1 MLLHNGVIHTMDPRL
16 PRVGALAIGGDT
28 ILGGVDVRE
37 GDADR
42 VGHRRI
48 DLEGRCVLPGF
59 CDSHVHFLSWA
70 LARLSIDLSGADSGG
85 EALAAVAAA
94 AATAGGGWLIG
105 RGWRCAAWPEGQPD
119 PAALDAV
126 TGDRP
131 AALWA
136 HDGHTL
142 WINRAAAATAGLPG
156 AAVLHERDAWAFPLP
171 RPDPLTCSRAV
182 REAMAV
188 ANSRGVVAICDFQA
202 DGGRGLWQRLAA
214 DRRLTLRVAMALPVE
229 TLAAAARLELRG
241 GFGTDLLRIGP
252 VKVFMDGT
260 LGSRTAW
267 MLDGSGDVLTTA
279 EQLAATVREAA
290 PLGLSVAVHAIG
302 DAANRAALD
311 AFEQTRAVWQEA
323 LLRPRIEHA
332 QCVTPDDLPRFSELG
347 VIASIQPAHATSDRD
362 VADRLWAS
370 AAGRPYPTRDLLD
383 AGAHLALGSDAP
395 VEDLDPLAGIR
406 AAVDRTV
413 DGREPWHPEQRLA
426 AADAVH
432 GFTAGGAH
440 ALGEERR
447 RGLLLP
453 GHAADLVVLDTDIVS
468 HPERIAGARVVA
480 TMLAGRWVYGEPPW

>member
-37 GDADR
+37 GDSDR
-42 VGHRRI
+42 VGHQRI

-70 LARLSIDLSGADSGG
+70 LSRLAVDLTGATSGA
-85 EALAAVAAA
+85 EALATVTA
-94 AATAGGGWLIG
+94 AATGEGWLIG
-105 RGWRCAAWPEGQPD
+105 RGWRSAAWSDGEPD
-119 PAALDAV
+119 PGALDAV

-142 WINRAAAATAGLPG
+142 WINRVAAATAGLPG
-156 AAVLHERDAWAFPLP
+156 AAILHERAAWDFPLP
-171 RPDPLTCSRAV
+171 RPDALVCSRAV

-188 ANSRGVVAICDFQA
+188 ANSRGVVSICDFQA
-202 DGGRGLWQRLAA
+202 EGGRGLWQRLLA
-214 DRRLTLRVAMALPVE
+214 DRRLSLRVAMALPVE
-229 TLAAAARLELRG
+229 VLGSAADLELRG
-241 GFGTDLLRIGP
+241 GFGCDLLRIGP

-260 LGSRTAW
+260 LGSQTAW
-267 MLDGSGDVLTTA
+267 MLDGTGDVLTTA
-279 EQLAATVREAA
+279 DELTGTVREAS
-290 PLGLSVAVHAIG
+290 PLGLAVAVHAIG
-302 DAANRAALD
+302 DAANRAVLD
-311 AFEQTRAVWQEA
+311 AFAQTRELWQEA

-332 QCVTPDDLPRFSELG
+332 QCVATADLPRFAELG
-347 VIASIQPAHATSDRD
+347 VIASMQPTHATSDRD
-362 VADRLWAS
+362 LADRLWAG

-383 AGAHLALGSDAP
+383 SGAHVALGSDAP

-406 AAVDRTV
+406 AAVERTV

-432 GFTAGGAH
+432 GFTAAGAY

-453 GHAADLVVLDTDIVS
+453 GHAADLVVLDTDIVD
-468 HPERIAGARVVA
+468 HPERIAEARVVA